1 MQPKVVMRQVGG
13 RVVVE
18 ATSYLGAYFD
28 KFRLACA
35 GAVFDGP
42 SKTWSAAPE
51 VAMRIAGKLGEAG
64 FVVIMTAEV
73 RRLLEGE
80 VADTRSSIEAAHKRL
95 GHLDRKLR
103 VKGRALFGFQ
113 KLGVVWMSSRKRV
126 VNCDDMGLGKSAQT
140 LCSLPDADDAGVLV
154 VCPAI
159 AKGVW
164 RREAA
169 IWRDDYE
176 VVVLDGRGS
185 FRWPKPGE
193 IVIVNYDVLPPNPP
207 AAPRGHETVLVVDE
221 AHFCKNRKSLRAMR
235 VATLSASVQRAIF
248 LTGTPLPSRPSDLWQ
263 VLNVAGVAREAFG
276 SWAEFVRLFNG
287 KKNQWGG
294 MDWGSPRP
302 EVGERLKSV
311 LIRRLK
317 KDVLADLPD
326 KIHRVLEVDLP
337 AADEKKLRAEIE
349 KLGPEV
355 WAAADIGDIPFDKM
369 AKTRA
374 LLAASKIDAA
384 MEVIEN
390 HEESGEP
397 LVVFSAHRYV
407 VDALDKRE
415 GWATITGD
423 TPTRERAAIEEAFQ
437 AGKYKGIAAT
447 IAASSTALTLTR
459 ASNVLFVDL
468 SWVPADNAQAEDR
481 CYRIGTKSAVLV
493 THLVSSHPLDQHVRK
508 LIAKKMGL
516 VEGSVEQARG
526 GRQVRIEEIENLLPK
541 PVSTAVDDPKNPR
554 RAAKSEA
561 EKKAASVVMT
571 VAGVCDGAKS
581 ADARGFSASHAK
593 MGRSIALEL
602 LATGKLTEAQWR
614 TCCWFGR
621 AYGAQGRHG

>member
-1 MQPKVVMRQVGG
+1 MREVGG

-18 ATSYLGAYFD
+18 AASYLGAHFD
-28 KFRLACA
+28 AFRLACA
-35 GAVFDGP
+35 GARFDGA

-64 FVVIMTAEV
+64 FLVILTAEV

-80 VADTRSSIEAAHKRL
+80 VADTRASIEAAHKRL
-95 GHLDRKLR
+95 AHLDRKLR
-103 VKGRALFGFQ
+103 VKGRALFAFQ

-164 RREAA
+164 KREAA
-169 IWRDDYE
+169 LWRDDY
-176 VVVLDGRGS
+176 VVTVLDGRGS

-193 IVIVNYDVLPPNPP
+193 LVVVNYDVLPPNPP
-207 AAPRGHETVLVVDE
+207 AAPHGHETVLVVDE
-221 AHFCKNRKSLRAMR
+221 AHYCKNRKSLRAIR

-248 LTGTPLPSRPSDLWQ
+248 LTGTPLPSRPGDLWQ
-263 VLNVAGVAREAFG
+263 VLDVAGVAREAFG

-294 MDWGSPRP
+294 MTWGMPKP
-302 EVGERLKSV
+302 EVGERLKAV
-311 LIRRLK
+311 LIRRMK

-326 KIHRVLEVDLP
+326 KTHRVLEVDLT
-337 AADEKKLRAEIE
+337 AAASKKLQAEIDR
-349 KLGPEV
+349 LGPEV
-355 WAAADIGDIPFDKM
+355 WAATDISEIPFDKM

-374 LLAASKIDAA
+374 LLAQSKIDAA
-384 MEVIEN
+384 MEVIDN

-407 VDALDKRE
+407 IDELDKRD
-415 GWATITGD
+415 GWVTITGD
-423 TPTRERAAIEEAFQ
+423 TPHSERARIEEAFQ
-437 AGKYKGIAAT
+437 RGEYHGVGAT
-447 IAASSTALTLTR
+447 IAAASTALTLTR

-468 SWVPADNAQAEDR
+468 SWVPADNQQAEDR
-481 CYRIGTKSAVLV
+481 CYRIGTKNAVLV

-508 LIAKKMGL
+508 LIAKKMGI

-526 GRQVRIEEIENLLPK
+526 GREVRVEEVEALLPK
-541 PVSTAVDDPKNPR
+541 STPELADDPKSPR
-554 RAAKSEA
+554 RPAKTEA
-561 EKKAASVVMT
+561 EKRAAATVMQI
-571 VAGVCDGAKS
+571 AGVCDGAKS
-581 ADARGFSASHAK
+581 ADGRGFSASHAK
-593 MGRSIALEL
+593 MGRGIALEL
-602 LATGKLTEAQWR
+602 LAAGKLTEAQWR
-614 TCCWFGR
+614 TCLWFGR
-621 AYGAQGRHG
+621 AYGAQAR